1 MFKRTASIWMRAGSL
16 VAAGMLCTGFALQ
29 AAVTKAGDK
38 KEDNKGGLPADL
50 ATGVKMIKKSKWSQ
64 ASKEAKEK
72 KLPVMIRFS
81 DEVVCK
87 PCQIWDK
94 DVFSKPEV
102 KNNAGAFCVVLDYEL
117 AMSSPS
123 KDCKDAKQKYQVKGF
138 PTVLMVD
145 ADGKLLD
152 SNGTS
157 NRNPQALLQWMKKHS
172 GK

>member
-1 MFKRTASIWMRAGSL
+1 M
-16 VAAGMLCTGFALQ
+16 AAAMLCAAMPLQ
-29 AAVTKAGDK
+29 AAVAKAGAAK
-38 KEDNKGGLPADL
+38 SEDTKSNLPADL
-50 ATGVKMIKKSKWSQ
+50 ATGQKMIKKSKWSQ

-87 PCQIWDK
+87 PCQMWDK

-172 GK
+172 AK